1 VKRKRPIVA
10 IDGPAGSGKTTVSRH
25 VAERLGY
32 MVLDTGAL
40 YRTVALAAQR
50 AQIDVR
56 SPAIGG
62 FVDALVSRG
71 AIVMGSKDDGSARLW
86 LDGEDVTDAIRR
98 PEMGGLASVVSA
110 VPEVRAAL
118 LELQRS
124 IAAGGG
130 VVVEG
135 RDIGSVVFPDAEAK
149 FFLTAS
155 VERRAERRHAD
166 FVLAGNAPSLEQVK
180 QDVVE
185 RDQRDSQRAVAP
197 LVQAKDADLVD
208 SSDLSFEQVVDR
220 IVARVQEI
228 ERRLGAAP

>member
-1 VKRKRPIVA
+1 MKRKRPIVA

-25 VAERLGY
+25 VAERVGY

-50 AQIDVR
+50 GQVDVK
-56 SPAIGG
+56 SAAIGA
-62 FVDALVSRG
+62 FVEELVSRG
-71 AIVMGSKDDGSARLW
+71 AIVMGSEDDGSARIW
-86 LDGEDVTDAIRR
+86 LEGEDVTDAIRR

-118 LELQRS
+118 LELQRT

-155 VERRAERRHAD
+155 VEKRADRRHAD
-166 FVLAGNAPSLEQVK
+166 FVLAGNAPSIEQVR
-180 QDVVE
+180 QDVIE

-197 LVQAKDADLVD
+197 LVQAKDAYLVD
-208 SSDLSFEQVVDR
+208 SSDLSFEQVVER
-220 IVARVQEI
+220 IVSRVQEI
-228 ERRLGAAP
+228 ERRLGEAP

>member
-1 VKRKRPIVA
+1 MKRKRPIVA

-25 VAERLGY
+25 VAERVGY

-50 AQIDVR
+50 GNVDVK
-56 SPAIGG
+56 SEAIGG
-62 FVDALVSRG
+62 FVDELVSRG
-71 AIVMGSKDDGSARLW
+71 AIVMGSEDDGTARIW
-86 LDGEDVTDAIRR
+86 LDGEDVTEAIRR

-118 LELQRS
+118 LELQRT

-155 VERRAERRHAD
+155 VEKRAERRHAD
-166 FVLAGNAPSLEQVK
+166 FVLAGNAPSIEQVK
-180 QDVVE
+180 QDVIE

-197 LVQAKDADLVD
+197 LVQAKDAYLVD
-208 SSDLSFEQVVDR
+208 SSELSFEQVVER
-220 IVARVQEI
+220 IVSRVQEI